1 MPDPEF
7 GVYHHS
13 TKEQSESLRKTAGTM
28 FGEAFRK
35 IGIPVD
41 AEINILDAGAGSGF
55 LTYIAASYFQ
65 NAHITAIDNFTD
77 KSLVENSM
85 DRIKENLEI
94 MGILD
99 RVTVLKE
106 DLRTPIDTGRI
117 FDLAIS
123 NIVLHNLG
131 KSRFLA
137 YDNIGKTIKC
147 NGYFLNAD
155 GFTKKGIFTDPFRK
169 DMARIASIFH
179 PDFAME
185 PSYQK
190 KKSAWRYILVGLKTL
205 CVEK

>member
-1 MPDPEF
+1 MSGPEF

-13 TKEQSESLRKTAGTM
+13 TKEQSENLRKTARGM
-28 FGEAFRK
+28 FEEAFKK
-35 IGIPVD
+35 IGIPDD
-41 AEINILDAGAGSGF
+41 AKINILDAGAGSGF
-55 LTYIAASYFQ
+55 LTYITASYFQ
-65 NAHITAIDNFTD
+65 NAHVTAIDNFAD
-77 KSLVENSM
+77 ESLKENSV
-85 DRIKENLEI
+85 DRIKENLKTL
-94 MGILD
+94 GILD
-99 RVTVLKE
+99 RVTVLEE
-106 DLRTPIDTGRI
+106 DLRKPINTGRI

-131 KSRFLA
+131 RARFLA
-137 YDNIGKTIKC
+137 YSNIGKAIKC

-155 GFTKKGIFTDPFRK
+155 GFIRKNIFTDPFRK
-169 DMARIASIFH
+169 DMARIARSFS